1 MSLPS
6 IQKCYTFLP
15 LSLEYFRIQ
24 LQQIVFQTSAFLI
37 SWTSFPDST
46 HSVPAQHD
54 VYHDQMRHFFG
65 FNQLCLTWRDLYG
78 ILVSLGSG
86 LLGLSHKG
94 SRFAHAGNLAK
105 TIMLTKGESHVC
117 RGKRKQ
123 VLKNLCFVGSK
134 FRVLDAPPPPPP
146 PPPHTMK
153 NISSENMPTP
163 SIPERNR
170 VRRIGMM

>member
-15 LSLEYFRIQ
+15 LSLEI
-24 LQQIVFQTSAFLI
+24 FQNSAFLI
-37 SWTSFPDST
+37 SWTSFPNST

-54 VYHDQMRHFFG
+54 VCHDQMRHFFG
-65 FNQLCLTWRDLYG
+65 FDQLCLTWRDLYG

-86 LLGLSHKG
+86 LSGLSHKG

-105 TIMLTKGESHVC
+105 TIMLTKDERERN

-123 VLKNLCFVGSK
+123 VGSK
-134 FRVLDAPPPPPP
+134 FRVLDAPPPLPPTV
-146 PPPHTMK
+146 PHTMK

-163 SIPERNR
+163 SIPVRNR